1 MMTRLLICLLAG
13 CSAKSAP
20 PPTPPTPPPVVTP
33 APKPAGTPFGRY
45 TIVPPAGYQ
54 VEAREIE
61 IGFRREDILIV
72 AMDGAEMATPPP
84 DKCEGQLAAFTT
96 GVVTGLARAETHVTI
111 ASSKLLAN
119 GCRLTGTI
127 PTGMVE
133 AAVVDLG
140 LAGPAVAFL
149 VHTRADDGASAVFD
163 QVLGSIAKK

>member
-1 MMTRLLICLLAG
+1 M
-13 CSAKSAP
+13 
-20 PPTPPTPPPVVTP
+20 VTP
-33 APKPAGTPFGRY
+33 APKPTGTPFGRY

-72 AMDGAEMATPPP
+72 AMDGAEMTTPPP

-119 GCRLTGTI
+119 GCRLTGTT
-127 PTGMVE
+127 PMGMVE